1 MLEIGVK
8 QTLGGLCYIEIRHNN
23 VLVWDTRIMLLVLV
37 STQTLIDDFE
47 LLTFKL
53 SYMYITTYVWSFSK
67 SLLGHSKNQCVST
80 LNTCTIM

>member
-8 QTLGGLCYIEIRHNN
+8 QTLGGFMLYFKIHQNN
-23 VLVWDTRIMLLVLV
+23 VLVWDRRIMLLVLV

-53 SYMYITTYVWSFSK
+53 SYMYICVWSFSK
-67 SLLGHSKNQCVST
+67 SLLGHSK
-80 LNTCTIM
+80 TCTIM